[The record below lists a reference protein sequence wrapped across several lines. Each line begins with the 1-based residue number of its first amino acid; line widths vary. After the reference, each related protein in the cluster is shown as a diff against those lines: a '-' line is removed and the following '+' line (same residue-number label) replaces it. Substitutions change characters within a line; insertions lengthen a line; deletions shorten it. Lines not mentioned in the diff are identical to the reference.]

1 LPARG
6 NPQGLK
12 PRPPVGSGFGAAA
25 IAAGCRP
32 SRKFADLSATLQGK
46 LLEGGAFDT
55 PGNLW
60 FVAIGMGWV
69 SHLTPDGKLV
79 PVFNRNPPPEA
90 GQDWEPKGTR
100 WHEGKLY
107 LTTRHRGILIYA
119 PQTKEL
125 KTVAY
130 AYRNQLFEGPNDL
143 DFDAEGN
150 LFFTNPWGGG
160 PGSNMADRTGAV

>member
-1 LPARG
+1 VVCADRH
-6 NPQGLK
+6 GL
-12 PRPPVGSGFGAAA
+12 GF
-25 IAAGCRP
+25 
-32 SRKFADLSATLQGK
+32 
-46 LLEGGAFDT
+46 
-55 PGNLW
+55 
-60 FVAIGMGWV
+60 
-69 SHLTPDGKLV
+69 TPDARRQAGAGV
-79 PVFNRNPPPEA
+79 QPQPAPEA
-90 GQDWEPKGTR
+90 GQDREPQGTR

-150 LFFTNPWGGG
+150 LFFTDPWGGG
-160 PGSNMADRTGAV
+160 PGFNMADRTGAV